1 MDYLWT
7 PWRFAYVTTAD
18 RASSC
23 VFCDKL
29 AAGEDEREYIIYRGR
44 LNYVVLNIFPYTVG
58 HLLIVPY
65 RHIANL
71 VEASPEE
78 LGELIGLTQRSE
90 QALRNVYR
98 PHGINVGMNIGR
110 SAGAGVA
117 GHLHLHILPRWD
129 ADSNFMSIV
138 AETRVLP
145 EDLAVTWGKLR
156 GEFEN
161 LRI

>member
-18 RASSC
+18 RAVTC

-29 AAGEDEREYIIYRGR
+29 AAGDDQREYIVYRGH
-44 LNYVVLNIFPYTVG
+44 LNYLVLNIFPYTVG

-65 RHIANL
+65 RHIANMI
-71 VEASPEE
+71 EATAEE
-78 LGELIGLTQRSE
+78 LAELISLAQRSE
-90 QALRNVYR
+90 QALRRVYH

-145 EDLAVTWGKLR
+145 EDLTVTWSKLR
-156 GEFEN
+156 AAF
-161 LRI
+161 

>member
-18 RASSC
+18 RAPTC

-29 AAGEDEREYIIYRGR
+29 TAGDDQREYIVHRGQ
-44 LNYVVLNIFPYTVG
+44 LNYIVLNIFPYTVG

-65 RHIANL
+65 RHIANMI
-71 VEASPEE
+71 EATPEE
-78 LGELIGLTQRSE
+78 LTELITLTQRSE
-90 QALRNVYR
+90 QALRNVYH

-145 EDLAVTWGKLR
+145 EDLAVTWEKLR
-156 GEFEN
+156 GEFGEA
-161 LRI
+161 